1 MLNITNEALLK
12 LAQCYLILSM
22 MPDKNLIC
30 VPSTI
35 TYRNIEIPDDLQA
48 CHDMNRKNQVI
59 IKFKCRKEKYCVL
72 SNCKTIQKKKKKK
85 KSILLN

>member
-1 MLNITNEALLK
+1 
-12 LAQCYLILSM
+12 

-85 KSILLN
+85 IDLTQLKFSGKLLVNENMRHENH